1 MAFSY
6 SEEQQAILD
15 SSHGF
20 NMVVANA
27 GVGKTEISSEFVVQ
41 RYLVEEA
48 KLFPG
53 KGHVT
58 GADQLKLL
66 KQFKVISFTVKAAG
80 ELTTRVYKKFKE
92 RGIPIPEEYGR
103 EYTLSRTCDAF
114 LQRWLSHPMV
124 MQLWYKWDDRWRGA
138 MKGMFE
144 KLGPGA
150 KKRVAAEAAKLK
162 GDYPIE
168 RAMQRLWGPLMD
180 EHMKDALFLAVC
192 SRPALF
198 QEGRRLVNDI
208 NTVTKKY
215 LASLTGEEEGKWS
228 APLYA
233 EIVALVTKFRGP
245 YDKRMVAMDALS
257 LEQQSREEANLKP
270 WMKTEGLARDA
281 GGVYDLARSIGY
293 HPVHTKDNI
302 ATRLIVE
309 KIATCDALDSFGIL
323 QSICAEVEDLKAN
336 IGALDFGDYT
346 QFTKTTFEKFS
357 YVLEKNKEYPVLGI
371 RGKYLIWDEAQDN
384 SLWQYWLLNQL
395 CGNPSSNFH
404 CLVLGDPK
412 QAIYSFRGGNADEFV
427 RNIKFLKEHAPTHL
441 YGLTTS
447 YRSCKKIVSIGNQ
460 VGRMLPA
467 AKVEAMD
474 SKGVYHEEGE
484 IVVVPPLRD
493 QKAEF
498 EYVQKQYNAIRSKH
512 GDTSIMLLVRSGL
525 GSHPCTAWI
534 DKLNDPNICIL
545 TQHRSKGLEADHV
558 FLLGCTAGKYPDPR
572 SPLEDEVNLF
582 YVAVTR
588 PRMVL
593 YICAP
598 IVLESEEGE
607 EKLTGPS
614 PFLHDTPV
622 LKIISL
628 ASGWSEDQLKKGI
641 QGHKALVGM
650 FVSKLKERRMAL
662 IEEAKRLFPEVPE
675 VNLTRRR
682 SMNTGARW
690 KKEYRD
696 PDKMYI
702 APKPLDFD
710 TTKKKYIKK

>member
-15 SSHGF
+15 STHGF

-27 GVGKTEISSEFVVQ
+27 GVGKTEISSEFIVQ
-41 RYLVEEA
+41 RYLLEEA
-48 KLFPG
+48 KFFPG

-58 GADQLKLL
+58 GADQIKIL

-114 LQRWLSHPMV
+114 IQRWLSNPIV

-138 MKGMFE
+138 MHAMFE
-144 KLGPGA
+144 KLGSGA
-150 KKRVAAEAAKLK
+150 KKRVIAEAAKLK
-162 GDYPIE
+162 GNYTIE
-168 RAMQRLWGPLMD
+168 RAMQRLWGPLID
-180 EHMKDALFLAVC
+180 EPVKNALLLAVA

-198 QEGRRLVNDI
+198 SEGRRLINDI
-208 NTVTKKY
+208 NMATTKY
-215 LASLTGEEEGKWS
+215 LSGLSGNEEGKWS
-228 APLYA
+228 GPLYSQVVD
-233 EIVALVTKFRGP
+233 IVSKFRVP
-245 YDKRMVAMDALS
+245 YDKRAAALEVMN
-257 LEQQSREEANLKP
+257 LEQKIREEASLKP
-270 WMKTEGLARDA
+270 WTNTEDLARDA
-281 GGVYDLARSIGY
+281 GSVYDLARSIGY
-293 HPVHTKDNI
+293 HPVHAKENV
-302 ATRLIVE
+302 ATRLMVN
-309 KIATCDALDSFGIL
+309 KLATCDALNSFGIL
-323 QSICAEVEDLKAN
+323 QSICLEVEALKVT

-346 QFTKTTFEKFS
+346 QFTKTTFEKFG
-357 YVLEKNKEYPVLGI
+357 YILEKKKEYPVLGV

-395 CGNPSSNFH
+395 CGSPGSMFH

-412 QAIYSFRGGNADEFV
+412 QAIYSFRGGNADEFI
-427 RNIKFLKEHAPTHL
+427 RNIRFLKTHVPLHL

-467 AKVEAMD
+467 AKVESMD

-484 IVVVPPLRD
+484 IVVAPPLRD

-498 EYVQKQYNAIRSKH
+498 EYVKKQYKTIRSQH
-512 GDTSIMLLVRSGL
+512 GSTSIMLLVRSGIGL
-525 GSHPCTAWI
+525 HPCTEWVA
-534 DKLNDPNICIL
+534 KLNDPNICIL

-593 YICAP
+593 YVCAP
-598 IVLESEEGE
+598 IILESEDGE

-614 PFLHDTPV
+614 PFLHDTPL
-622 LKIISL
+622 LKTIAL
-628 ASGWSEDQLKKGI
+628 ASGWSEEQLKKGI
-641 QGHKALVGM
+641 QGHKALVAM
-650 FVSKLKERRMAL
+650 FVSKLKERRTAL
-662 IEEAKRLFPEVPE
+662 VEEAKLMFPEIPE
-675 VNLTRRR
+675 VNLTQRR
-682 SMNTGARW
+682 SMDTGARW
-690 KKEYRD
+690 KRQYRD
-696 PDKMYI
+696 PDKMNI
-702 APKPLDFD
+702 SPKPLDVKPRSF
-710 TTKKKYIKK
+710 